1 MDMIRVALVPLAVA
15 AVCGCAP
22 KSDNP
27 LLDATD
33 AQFKQSA
40 SWYFEC
46 LVDYEKSAVAFA
58 DSTIKRDKDREMK
71 VCLEGT
77 QKRAASA
84 GIAASV
90 SFDHIQ
96 DARVKDRYLALKS
109 EPAR

>member
-1 MDMIRVALVPLAVA
+1 MDMTRVVVLSVFA
-15 AVCGCAP
+15 AAAFGCAP

-58 DSTIKRDKDREMK
+58 DSTIKRDKDRELK

-84 GIAASV
+84 GIAGNV

-96 DARVKDRYLALKS
+96 DARVKDRYQALKA